1 MMLVPTRGGLRLCS
15 TPVRSGTVEP
25 STRGDTQTG
34 RAMSDTSRGGSTRAA
49 PEAQDAIAS
58 RPRGSRSGAVAEAMR
73 RYLSSETYDQLRRG
87 GAEKVE
93 DEKPRRDES

>member
-1 MMLVPTRGGLRLCS
+1 
-15 TPVRSGTVEP
+15 
-25 STRGDTQTG
+25 
-34 RAMSDTSRGGSTRAA
+34 
-49 PEAQDAIAS
+49 
-58 RPRGSRSGAVAEAMR
+58 MR